1 MTQKKLIDKLYYRF
15 YKEDEN
21 GNTLAS
27 SNNVDIL
34 TSPFT
39 ECSHS
44 ICSMTT
50 PPEDG
55 FKSLGNT
62 HTISYEGVKI
72 PTNNSNSTVTVKMF
86 KEILHINQPDGTIT
100 AKSVYID
107 DSSNDF
113 TSANKVDWTILGT
126 TGRFSKVNFATITYD
141 NEGELFGYKFGR
153 KIDLY
158 QITDEGV
165 KEETGPQISP
175 PQINAPQAPPI
186 TIPQAPPQVTIP
198 QVPPQVTIPQAP
210 PITIPQVPPQVTIP
224 QVPPQVTIP
233 QVTVP
238 QVPQVTVPQA
248 PQLNVPTFN
257 IPTFNIP
264 TFNVPTLTVPTF
276 TIPKIN
282 IHRKS
287 KK

>member
-175 PQINAPQAPPI
+175 PQIDPPQAPQI
-186 TIPQAPPQVTIP
+186 TIPQVPQVTIPQIPQVTIP
-198 QVPPQVTIPQAP
+198 QVPQVTIPQ
-210 PITIPQVPPQVTIP
+210 VPQVTIP
-224 QVPPQVTIP
+224 QVPQVNIPKVPP

-238 QVPQVTVPQA
+238 QVTAPQVTVPQA
-248 PQLNVPTFN
+248 PQLNV
-257 IPTFNIP
+257 PTFNIP

-287 KK
+287 KR

>member
-175 PQINAPQAPPI
+175 PQIDPPQAPQI
-186 TIPQAPPQVTIP
+186 TIPQVPQVTIPQIPQVTIP
-198 QVPPQVTIPQAP
+198 QVPQVTIPQ
-210 PITIPQVPPQVTIP
+210 
-224 QVPPQVTIP
+224 
-233 QVTVP
+233 
-238 QVPQVTVPQA
+238 
-248 PQLNVPTFN
+248 
-257 IPTFNIP
+257 
-264 TFNVPTLTVPTF
+264 
-276 TIPKIN
+276 
-282 IHRKS
+282 
-287 KK
+287 